1 MIGAIIA
8 VIEDTRSMVSPST
21 PLLLVKKIL
30 KKFTSL
36 FIAKEALDLEAANT
50 GHPYFILGSI
60 MPYSISMNV
69 LITMTT
75 AQYTVIIP

>member
-1 MIGAIIA
+1 MNGAIVA
-8 VIEDTRSMVSPST
+8 VIEDTRRMASPNT

-36 FIAKEALDLEAANT
+36 FIANEALDLEDANT

-60 MPYSISMNV
+60 MP
-69 LITMTT
+69 
-75 AQYTVIIP
+75 